1 MDDANATERR
11 RLEVKPPQDHLKIAL
26 IHDYQPNLG
35 GTTEVVIR
43 LARALKRRGHSCKLV
58 THPESWVAKP
68 DRESLELVR
77 ARMFKITFMQYVP
90 HNSVKVAKIAA
101 LHRKHH
107 IQLCHAHFA
116 LPYGLVAYLA
126 KQISGVPYI
135 ITLHGSDVH
144 TLASIALLKPV
155 MRLCLENADA
165 VTSVCEYLGVNAM
178 RKLGIRKNIIV
189 IPNFVDLRRYHERP
203 ASGALRRELGVPRGH
218 PVVTHVS
225 NFASVKNVLAIPD
238 IARHVLPRHPRT
250 IFLMVGEPLGKE
262 RFDLEKLKKKVS
274 DLGLDGNFR
283 FVGRRKDVPAIL
295 NLSEM
300 TLLTSFNE
308 GAPLALLESLAE
320 AVPVVSSRVGGIP
333 EIIRHGVN
341 GYLVEKQRVEKYAEY
356 ICRLIEQPNLRR
368 KLGRHGAALVRE
380 KYSEEVVISQY
391 IHLYE
396 AVLGAAQSKQ
406 ERTMGTVA
414 DVEAA
419 RGPDLQ
425 NPASQVK

>member
-1 MDDANATERR
+1 MGA
-11 RLEVKPPQDHLKIAL
+11 KPFQDHLKIAL

-43 LARALKRRGHSCKLV
+43 LARALKRLGHSCKLV
-58 THPESWVAKP
+58 THPESWVAEP
-68 DRESLELVR
+68 DRENLELVR

-90 HNSVKVAKIAA
+90 HNSIKVAKIAA

-178 RKLGIRKNIIV
+178 RKLGIRKDIIV
-189 IPNFVDLRRYHERP
+189 IPNFVNLRRYHKRP
-203 ASGALRRELGVPRGH
+203 ASGVLRREIGIPRGH

-225 NFASVKNVLAIPD
+225 NFASVKNVLIIPD
-238 IARHVLPRHPRT
+238 IAQLVLRRHPRAV
-250 IFLMVGEPLGKE
+250 FLMVGEPLGTEK
-262 RFDLEKLKKKVS
+262 FDLDKLKKKVAQF
-274 DLGLDGNFR
+274 GLDGSFR

-295 NLSEM
+295 NLSDASVFP
-300 TLLTSFNE
+300 SFNE
-308 GAPLALLESLAE
+308 GAPLAMLESLAE
-320 AVPVVSSRVGGIP
+320 SVPTVASRVGGIP

-341 GYLVEKQRVEKYAEY
+341 GYLVEKQRVEKYAQY

-368 KLGRHGAALVRE
+368 KMGRHGAALVRE
-380 KYSEEVVISQY
+380 KYSEEVVVSQY
-391 IHLYE
+391 VHLYE
-396 AVLGAAQSKQ
+396 AVLKAAQSRQ
-406 ERTMGTVA
+406 EQATGSVA
-414 DVEAA
+414 ETKSPETE
-419 RGPDLQ
+419 GLP
-425 NPASQVK
+425 